1 VIAFRPGIKFVN
13 AHRKPNARIVA
24 PLRSKVLHYRP
35 VAVVKRKAE
44 LVIAVIAERV
54 AARSAVVIF
63 SRILKTYHMQ
73 FERCTRL
80 YSAHP
85 YERLQRTR
93 DKFTAIVKG
102 NVMITD
108 NDRQRARLI

>member
-1 VIAFRPGIKFVN
+1 MYGLQYSAI
-13 AHRKPNARIVA
+13 
-24 PLRSKVLHYRP
+24 YRP
-35 VAVVKRKAE
+35 VAAIKRKAE
-44 LVIAVIAERV
+44 SVIAVIAERV
-54 AARSAVVIF
+54 AARSAVVLLI
-63 SRILKTYHMQ
+63 RIRETYHIQ
-73 FERCTRL
+73 FERCSRL

-93 DKFTAIVKG
+93 DKFTVIVKR